1 MIKIKNKVLWIVGF
15 VVVASV
21 LSLYFDHQIVQFIDL
36 WHNDLLDE
44 IFLGVTFISA
54 EIIIFLILTSL
65 FSYREHKRKW
75 ILPLWLTLLS
85 SVILSSILKFAVQ
98 RLRPFQQ
105 GIVETFPTLMKD
117 NFMTWNFSFPSFQA
131 MIVFAA
137 VPILNKEF
145 PKFKYFWIFFAVL
158 VAFSRVYFG
167 VHFLSDVLLGG
178 LIGFIIG
185 EVFVYMEKEK
195 HTWTRI
201 YERII
206 YGEK

>member
-1 MIKIKNKVLWIVGF
+1 MKHKVLLVVGIVAILSI
-15 VVVASV
+15 V
-21 LSLYFDHQIVQFIDL
+21 SLYFDHQIVSAINL
-36 WHNDLLDE
+36 LHNDILDE
-44 IFLGVTFISA
+44 IFLGVTFVSA
-54 EIIIFLILTSL
+54 EIIIFLVLTSL

-85 SVILSSILKFAVQ
+85 TAILSFILKFAVQ

-105 GIVETFPTLMKD
+105 GIVETFPVLMQD
-117 NFMTWNFSFPSFQA
+117 SFMTWNFSFPSFQS
-131 MIVFAA
+131 MMVFAA
-137 VPILNKEF
+137 VPILSKEF
-145 PKFKYFWIFFAVL
+145 PKFKYVWIFFAAL

-201 YERII
+201 YEKVI
-206 YGEK
+206 YGER